1 MSLLQRIDFGWFYL
15 ICGLVLTI
23 SAIVIPAHQD
33 LQELQAKKVVIEE
46 NLSDLE
52 YRVEIYNSF
61 LQDLHENDPEFKQRI
76 LDMQLNLQAQ
86 GTPVVIDASA
96 SQTPLEWV
104 AQRARRDRKVNM
116 QVEQSSILSGLS
128 TGRSRLLLIGVGAF
142 AMFIGFL
149 KGSTHSTTDS
159 AD

>member
-1 MSLLQRIDFGWFYL
+1 M
-15 ICGLVLTI
+15 LTS
-23 SAIVIPAHQD
+23 SAIVIPAHQE
-33 LQELQAKKVVIEE
+33 LQELQSKKNVIQE
-46 NLSDLE
+46 NLADLE

-86 GTPVVIDASA
+86 GTPVVIDTSA

-104 AQRARRDRKVNM
+104 AQRARRDRKINM

-128 TGRSRLLLIGVGAF
+128 TGRSRLLLIGVGVF

-149 KGSTHSTTDS
+149 KGPALSATDS
-159 AD
+159 TD